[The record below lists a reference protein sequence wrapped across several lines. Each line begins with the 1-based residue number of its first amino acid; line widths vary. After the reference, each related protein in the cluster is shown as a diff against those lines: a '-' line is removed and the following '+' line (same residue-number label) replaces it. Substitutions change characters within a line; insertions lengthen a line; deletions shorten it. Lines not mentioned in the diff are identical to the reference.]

1 MTNPVTDPAAEY
13 CQIEAE
19 IEPENLKLK
28 QTINWLKLEINKF
41 VTNRRITDISLKEF
55 DAKIGIVL
63 YLREKRG
70 AILEDRKLE
79 DDQQSNL
86 AKIRDQLP

>member
-55 DAKIGIVL
+55 DAKIGIEL
-63 YLREKRG
+63 YFQT
-70 AILEDRKLE
+70 ASYS
-79 DDQQSNL
+79 SN
-86 AKIRDQLP
+86 D